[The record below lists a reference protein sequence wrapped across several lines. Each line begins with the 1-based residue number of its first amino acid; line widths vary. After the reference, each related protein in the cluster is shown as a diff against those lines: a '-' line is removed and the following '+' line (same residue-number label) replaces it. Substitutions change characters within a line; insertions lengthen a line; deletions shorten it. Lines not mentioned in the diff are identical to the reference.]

1 MPASTDP
8 LSVLFHAIMRDP
20 PLLLAQ
26 EVRLQNR
33 LLRML
38 RRHLLLGSVAV
49 RLDAAALRDAPPRL
63 CDLLDAAR
71 TYVVEYRRQLRWEV
85 RQIAHALHTLDVPV
99 VLLKGAAYEFLG
111 LPNARGRLVSDVDIL
126 VAKEDLAR
134 VEQALLANGWRGMK
148 LDEYDQGYYREW
160 MHELPPLQHRE
171 RGTIVDVHHAILPV
185 TSRLKPDAG
194 KMLAAARPLPN
205 TPFRVLSPED
215 MLLHACVHLFHDG
228 DLGNGLRELYDLH
241 AMLDHFGAG
250 EAFWPG
256 LLARAAEQ
264 GLERPLYYALYHL
277 STQLAMDLPAEA
289 ARALREFSPPRG
301 LRGLAN
307 AAMGEMLRPV
317 TADEPGWKR
326 QAAGELLYIRSH
338 WLRMPPLLLARHLL
352 TKARK
357 RRKTI
362 QPGQDLARG
371 RDVPE

>member
-1 MPASTDP
+1 
-8 LSVLFHAIMRDP
+8 MRNP
-20 PLLLAQ
+20 RLLLEQ
-26 EVRLQNR
+26 EAGLQNR

-49 RLDAAALRDAPPRL
+49 RLDDDALRDAPRKL
-63 CDLLDAAR
+63 RDLLDAAR

-85 RQIAHALHTLDVPV
+85 RQIVHALHSLDVPV
-99 VLLKGAAYEFLG
+99 VLLKGAAYEFLD

-126 VAKEDLAR
+126 VSRDDLAR
-134 VEQALLANGWRGMK
+134 VEQALLAHGWRGMK

-194 KMLAAARPLPN
+194 KMLAASIPLSR
-205 TPFRVLSPED
+205 TPLRVLSPED

-228 DLGNGLRELYDLH
+228 DLGNGLRELYDLQ
-241 AMLDHFGAG
+241 AMLDHFGAA
-250 EAFWPG
+250 ESFWPG
-256 LLARAAEQ
+256 LLNRAAEQ

-277 STQLAMDLPAEA
+277 STRLAMDLPEEA

-301 LRGLAN
+301 PRGLAN
-307 AAMGEMLRPV
+307 VAMGQMLRPV
-317 TADEPGWKR
+317 IADAPDWKR

-362 QPGQDLARG
+362 QPGQDLVRG
-371 RDVPE
+371 QDVAEP